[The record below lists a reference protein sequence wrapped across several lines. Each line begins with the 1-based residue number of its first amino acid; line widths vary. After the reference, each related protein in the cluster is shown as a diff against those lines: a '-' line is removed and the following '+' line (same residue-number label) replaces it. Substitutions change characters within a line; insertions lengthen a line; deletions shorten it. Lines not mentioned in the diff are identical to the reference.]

1 MSTMASETSVART
14 SFTAYF
20 ELIADG
26 KSYSLGQVA
35 SDFVILR
42 NSGAIPSGTAELIIR
57 YDDQPEIHRQIEVIG
72 PDAERPERIV
82 IRRL

>member
-1 MSTMASETSVART
+1 MASDTSVART

-20 ELIADG
+20 EMIVDR
-26 KSYSLGQVA
+26 KSFALGQVA

-42 NSGAIPSGTAELIIR
+42 NTGTTPRGSAELIIR

-72 PDAERPERIV
+72 PDAERPERIR

>member
-1 MSTMASETSVART
+1 MASDTSVVGT

-20 ELIADG
+20 EVIVDG
-26 KSYSLGQVA
+26 KSFSLGQVA

-42 NSGAIPSGTAELIIR
+42 NTGTIPLGLAELIIR
-57 YDDQPEIHRQIEVIG
+57 YDDQPEIHRQIEIIG
-72 PDAERPERIV
+72 PDAERPERIQ

>member
-1 MSTMASETSVART
+1 MASETSVART

-35 SDFVILR
+35 SDFVIL
-42 NSGAIPSGTAELIIR
+42 TADCTDNTDEKRKRGVVLRHSCGGVLI
-57 YDDQPEIHRQIEVIG
+57 
-72 PDAERPERIV
+72 
-82 IRRL
+82 